1 MIKLPELGQN
11 PREYHDNL
19 KNVVKFIEESVVR
32 IESLNQKIDGCGMI
46 NIGGKRYLNKSEV
59 EQMIKD
65 FAKSSDIKSLE
76 TRVTKSVDEKLK
88 PLATKDA
95 VSKEIAKINGGIKN
109 GLDTLSKSIDEL
121 KAVKHL
127 TVNDIK
133 EELKPYELTKHVDG
147 KIKSCRDTMGENYEN
162 HAKGVD
168 KKVSQITADVETF
181 KESQSL
187 AHEKLKDD
195 TEKNIKSESEKIE
208 KSILKKVLDKIS
220 KLMG

>member
-1 MIKLPELGQN
+1 MKLPDINQN
-11 PREYHDNL
+11 PREYHENL
-19 KNVVKFIEESVVR
+19 KSVVKFIEESVAR
-32 IESLNQKIDGCGMI
+32 IESLSQKIEGCEMI
-46 NIGGKRYLNKSEV
+46 DIGGKKYLDESEV
-59 EQMIKD
+59 KKLISD
-65 FAKSSDIKSLE
+65 FASKKDINTLE
-76 TRVTKSVDEKLK
+76 VKVNKSVDEKLK
-88 PLATKDA
+88 PLA
-95 VSKEIAKINGGIKN
+95 SK
-109 GLDTLSKSIDEL
+109 DEL

-133 EELKPYELTKHVDG
+133 SELEPYELTKDVNA

-168 KKVSQITADVETF
+168 SKVSALTSDISSF
-181 KESQSL
+181 KESQLS